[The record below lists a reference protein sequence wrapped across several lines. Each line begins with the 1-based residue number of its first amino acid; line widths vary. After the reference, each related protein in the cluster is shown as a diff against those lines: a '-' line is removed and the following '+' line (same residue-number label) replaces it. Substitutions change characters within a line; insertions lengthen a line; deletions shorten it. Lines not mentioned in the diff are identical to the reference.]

1 MKANYRI
8 NWKSGMRLS
17 DAVFKASDEFH
28 LSQLAPLYE
37 LMLRGGYGHLV
48 QPRFRCDVDNQEMSV
63 IEMNVMA
70 LSPSGELIDI
80 TFSHNDRD
88 LFQKLKMP
96 DSTESFIVYLE
107 SSENE
112 FDTFT
117 ENDIPFRDKKYSL
130 VFKGESANYV
140 SSNAIPVA
148 RFEYKQCWMMDMS
161 FIPPCITLHANAD
174 LWNLAHLYLKTL
186 RELITS
192 LRFKIDSEMSDI
204 VISLL
209 PVLQSISIEI
219 EKEIDDMTP
228 KHLTTLMQQVICIV
242 TDGCE
247 INAKYNVPDKNS
259 CAAFV
264 NVNYNPIKI
273 TDLINEGIRLTQVL
287 NNLIG
292 GFRQREIIVQ
302 EPTPVQPIRQE
313 ERTIIRQRDTSSQRV
328 SFRNKK

>member
-1 MKANYRI
+1 
-8 NWKSGMRLS
+8 MRLS
-17 DAVFKASDEFH
+17 DAVFRASDDFH

-37 LMLRGGYGHLV
+37 LMLRGGYGHLI

-70 LSPSGELIDI
+70 LSPAGELIDV

-96 DSTESFIVYLE
+96 ESTESFIVYLE

-117 ENDIPFRDKKYSL
+117 ENDIPFRDKKYTL
-130 VFKGESANYV
+130 VFKCESANYV
-140 SSNAIPVA
+140 SRNAIPVA

-161 FIPPCITLHANAD
+161 FIPPCISIHANAD

-186 RELITS
+186 KELITS
-192 LRFKIDSEMSDI
+192 LRFKIDSEMSDV
-204 VISLL
+204 VITLL

-219 EKEIDDMTP
+219 EKEIDEMTP
-228 KHLTTLMQQVICIV
+228 KHMTTLMQQAVCIV
-242 TDGCE
+242 YNGCE
-247 INAKYNVPDKNS
+247 INSKYNIPDKDC
-259 CAAFV
+259 CATFV
-264 NVNYNPIKI
+264 NANYNPIKI
-273 TDLINEGIRLTQVL
+273 ADLINEGIRLTQIL

-292 GFRQREIIVQ
+292 GFKQREIIVP
-302 EPTPVQPIRQE
+302 EPIPARPISQE
-313 ERTIIRQRDTSSQRV
+313 ERNISRQRDTSSQRV

>member
-1 MKANYRI
+1 
-8 NWKSGMRLS
+8 MRLS
-17 DAVFKASDEFH
+17 DAIFRASDDFH

-37 LMLRGGYGHLV
+37 LMLRGGFGHLV

-70 LSPSGELIDI
+70 LSPSGELIDV

-88 LFQKLKMP
+88 LFQKLEMP
-96 DSTESFIVYLE
+96 KTTESFVVYLE

-117 ENDIPFRDKKYSL
+117 ENDIPFKDKKYTL
-130 VFKGESANYV
+130 IFKGETVNYV
-140 SSNAIPVA
+140 SRNAIPVA

-161 FIPPCITLHANAD
+161 FIPPCIFLHANAD

-186 RELITS
+186 KELITS
-192 LRFKIDSEMSDI
+192 LRFKIDSEMSDV

-219 EKEIDDMTP
+219 EKEIDEMTP
-228 KHLTTLMQQVICIV
+228 KHLTTLMQQAVSIV

-247 INAKYNVPDKNS
+247 MNSRYDVPDKDS
-259 CAAFV
+259 CIAFV
-264 NVNYNPIKI
+264 NSNYNPIKI
-273 TDLINEGIRLTQVL
+273 ADLINEGIRLTQIL

-292 GFRQREIIVQ
+292 GFRQREIVVP
-302 EPTPVQPIRQE
+302 EPAPARPIPQE
-313 ERTIIRQRDTSSQRV
+313 ERITLRQRDTSSQRV